1 MLPFLRMAKMFRVL
15 WDVMTFC
22 VLLCSLTVTL
32 FFSAVPAR
40 AQEGAVTAQV
50 EVVHSKMDKGN
61 KKAPSATRTEPS
73 DVVIWLT
80 ARDGAAAARAG
91 TQEKLP
97 QLVQH
102 NKRFEPRLL
111 VVRVG
116 MQVQFPNKDHFLH
129 NVFSLYDGKRFDLG
143 FYEAGSSRSVRFDRL
158 GVSFLF
164 CNIHP
169 EMSATV
175 VAVDTPYFGLS
186 DSTGRVAIAGVPDGN
201 YVMHVWW
208 ERSLPDDLKSL
219 ERGVTI
225 SGGER
230 GLGAVRVI
238 ENPNF
243 TLTHKNKYGQDYVPP
258 SSGDYSHP

>member
-1 MLPFLRMAKMFRVL
+1 MAYCV
-15 WDVMTFC
+15 C
-22 VLLCSLTVTL
+22 VLVVTL
-32 FFSAVPAR
+32 SFSALPAR
-40 AQEGAVTAQV
+40 AQEGTVTAQI
-50 EVVHSKMDKGN
+50 EVVRSKTDKGN
-61 KKAPSATRTEPS
+61 KKSPSAARTAPS

-80 ARDGAAAARAG
+80 PRDRPAPG
-91 TQEKLP
+91 TGILEKHP

-102 NKRFEPRLL
+102 NKQFEPRLL

-116 MQVQFPNKDHFLH
+116 TQVQFPNKDNFLH

-143 FYEAGSSRSVRFDRL
+143 FYEAGTSRSVRFDRV

-175 VAVDTPYFGLS
+175 VAVDTPYFALS
-186 DSTGRVAIAGVPDGN
+186 DAAGRVAIADVPDGN
-201 YVMHVWW
+201 YMLHVWW
-208 ERSLPDDLKSL
+208 ERSLPDDLKALDRAVS
-219 ERGVTI
+219 I
-225 SGGER
+225 SGAER

-243 TLTHKNKYGQDYVPP
+243 TLAHKNKYGQDYVPP